1 MIIKKYLIIINTF
14 DIIQIANE
22 YSEVFM
28 NKFLFTVALL
38 AASVATFAQNRLVNK
53 AEYAIKENK
62 LDEAQTLLTEAL
74 NF

>member
-1 MIIKKYLIIINTF
+1 
-14 DIIQIANE
+14 
-22 YSEVFM
+22 M

-74 NF
+74 NSGVTKNM

>member
-1 MIIKKYLIIINTF
+1 
-14 DIIQIANE
+14 
-22 YSEVFM
+22 M

-74 NF
+74 NSGVTKICLKHGICKLKCINANLLKN